1 MDFNWIKKINKLYI
15 SLFITLFVFMS
26 LKSWAM
32 AACSIIEL
40 MFIFIVCDR
49 FAQHNKSFG
58 YWLNV
63 VLLFV
68 FFAQVLVYYFTGEF
82 ISKLMLENVDMVSNL
97 GDSLKRY
104 VFAIVV
110 LLLVLFMP
118 LRGLEILREKGAFVQ
133 ILVLYIGSLLV
144 ANFYSPEIPTSP
156 MRATTNLLTLYAKSV
171 YTGQTLKETEKEQV
185 LAYFHKEKI
194 EGTDFKLSG
203 QMPEKPNVVLIFTEG
218 LSAEVLDVYNN
229 LGLNLTPNLNELHDR
244 SVVFDNYYNHTAA
257 TFRAL
262 RGQLYSAFQYRG
274 GVENKNALG
283 LISLDSLRKQV
294 KTKALNLIDILRS
307 KGYKSVVFNTEPSLE
322 NFSEYLKTLGADT
335 VVCGDFGDLR
345 MRTDQEMFE
354 LMGDVMLENQKDS
367 APYFYIFY
375 NMGTHHGFDSPDL
388 KYGDASNWQLNKFHN
403 YDNEFGK
410 FFRKMEKE
418 KIFENT
424 ILVFTADHAAYPEP
438 DYKSTFGSVQE
449 GFISKI
455 PLFFYTKNCSHQ
467 VFDAKGR
474 NSLDIAP
481 TLLDVL
487 GFEDSENYFVGSTLL
502 GEGTDMSRV
511 CAIGDHVFILE
522 CGKLVP
528 LEGKSE
534 YYKIVMKNYSIL
546 LNE

>member
-40 MFIFIVCDR
+40 MFLFILCEKV
-49 FAQHNKSFG
+49 AQHNKRLG

-63 VLLFV
+63 VLLFI

-97 GDSLKRY
+97 GDSLKWY

-133 ILVLYIGSLLV
+133 TLVLYIGSLLV

-156 MRATTNLLTLYAKSV
+156 MRATTNLLTLYVKSV

-194 EGTDFKLSG
+194 EGTDFKLSE
-203 QMPEKPNVVLIFTEG
+203 QMPEKPNVILIFTEG
-218 LSAEVLDVYNN
+218 LSSEVLDVYNN
-229 LGLNLTPNLNELHDR
+229 LGLNLTPNLNDLHAR

-262 RGQLYSAFQYRG
+262 RGQLYSAYQYKG
-274 GVENKNALG
+274 GFENMKGLG
-283 LISLDSLRKQV
+283 EMHLDSLRKLTE
-294 KTKALNLIDILRS
+294 TKVYSLIDILRRE
-307 KGYKSVVFNTEPSLE
+307 GYKSVVFNTEPSNM
-322 NFSEYLKTLGADT
+322 NFTEYLKTLGSDT
-335 VVCGDFGDLR
+335 VVCGDALGIR
-345 MRTDQEMFE
+345 MRTDKEMYE
-354 LMGDVMLENQKDS
+354 LMGDVLLENQKDS
-367 APYFYIFY
+367 VPYLYIFY
-375 NMGTHHGFDSPDL
+375 NVGTHHGFDSPDL

-410 FFRKMEKE
+410 FFKRMEKE
-418 KIFENT
+418 NVFENT
-424 ILVFTADHAAYPEP
+424 ILVFTADHATYPEP
-438 DYKSTFGSVQE
+438 DYKSAFDSEQE

-455 PLFFYTKNCSHQ
+455 PLFFYTKKCSHKIID
-467 VFDAKGR
+467 VKGR

-487 GFEDSENYFVGSTLL
+487 GFEDSENYFVGSSLL
-502 GEGTDMSRV
+502 SEGSDMSRV

-522 CGKLVP
+522 DGEIKRIK
-528 LEGKSE
+528 GKSE
-534 YYKIVMKNYSIL
+534 YRNIVMKNYAIL